1 LARQVLLSALAQDP
15 APQTQPVAVLIADLS
30 GYTAIAERMDAEQ
43 VREAMNAMWL
53 ELDGVITAWGG
64 RIEQHAGDSLVAL
77 FGLPWARPS
86 DTWRAVQAA
95 QSLHLALLSF
105 NDRVR
110 QQAVPDDHAAWL
122 DLWPGPQMRVGVHA
136 GPVAVIDDT
145 PVPRVSPGETL
156 RLAYEL
162 EEAAPPGAIL
172 VSDAVQAAVRD
183 VFRLDPARPRRTP
196 QPSYLVGPPKPREP
210 AWQPGAVAGSVPRLV
225 GRAEALEALG
235 DAFQR
240 AVDARGLEIITVVGD
255 VGAGKSRLAHEFLP
269 QLQILSPNA
278 LTLRSQLP
286 VGAGAA
292 PFAVVRDLLQR
303 YLALYPIHGS
313 AAVRARLAAWSTPNR
328 LPDPAEARALL
339 EALLLPGEAVPALT
353 EVAALARALLLE
365 MAGDAELVIVVDDLH
380 HVDAYSLALLDRLL
394 HDQPAVPVL
403 FVALTEPS
411 LLDDPAA
418 AAVSWLVDLTDPF
431 LPASRLR
438 LSPLSPVESR
448 LLAADL
454 LRAGAP
460 LPQRLID
467 LIVADAHGNPW
478 AIEET
483 VRHFIDLGLI
493 LPGVRWGFDALR
505 AETLALPRTLPE
517 LIAARLAQLSPDERT
532 VLGAAAATGVTF
544 RDSELFPLL
553 TGLLSPPAVLA
564 ALDRLAAAGWL
575 AVDPG
580 VGVEGQGYVFP
591 RPIVR
596 ETALAGHSAPGA
608 AAAPSPARLSNG
620 RTSP

>member
-1 LARQVLLSALAQDP
+1 
-15 APQTQPVAVLIADLS
+15 VAVLIADLS

-43 VREAMNAMWL
+43 VRDAMNAMWL
-53 ELDGVITAWGG
+53 ELDGVIAAWGG
-64 RIEQHAGDSLVAL
+64 RVEQHAGDSLVAL

-95 QSLHLALLSF
+95 ESLHLALSSF

-110 QQAVPDDHAAWL
+110 QQAADEDRAAWL
-122 DLWPGPQMRVGVHA
+122 DLWPGPQMRIGVHT

-145 PVPRVSPGETL
+145 PLPRVSPGETL

-162 EEAAPPGAIL
+162 EEAAPPGAVL
-172 VSDAVQAAVRD
+172 VSEAVLGAVRD
-183 VFRLDPARPRRTP
+183 AFRLDPARPRRTP

-210 AWQPGAVAGSVPRLV
+210 AWPPGAVAGTVPRLV

-240 AVDARGLEIITVVGD
+240 AVDARGLEILTVVGD

-278 LTLRSQLP
+278 RTLRAQLSA
-286 VGAGAA
+286 GAAAA
-292 PFAVVRDLLQR
+292 PFAVMRDLLQR
-303 YLALYPIHGS
+303 YLVLYPAHGR
-313 AAVRARLAAWSTPNR
+313 AAVRARLAAWSFPDR

-339 EALLLPGEAVPALT
+339 EALLLPGEAVPALS
-353 EVAALARALLLE
+353 EVAALARALLPE
-365 MAGDAELVIVVDDLH
+365 MAGEAPLVIVVDDLH
-380 HVDAYSLALLDRLL
+380 HADAYSLALLDNLL
-394 HDQPAVPVL
+394 HEQPAAPVL
-403 FVALTEPS
+403 LIALTEPW

-438 LSPLSPVESR
+438 LPPLSPVESR

-454 LRAGAP
+454 LRPGAP

-493 LPGVRWGFDALR
+493 LPGARWGFDLVR

-517 LIAARLAQLSPDERT
+517 LIAARLAQLPPDERA
-532 VLGAAAATGVTF
+532 VLAAAAATGVAF
-544 RDSELFPLL
+544 GDAELFPPLA
-553 TGLLSPPAVLA
+553 GRLSPPAVLA
-564 ALDRLAAAGWL
+564 ALGNLAAAGWL
-575 AVDPG
+575 AVVPG
-580 VGVEGQGYVFP
+580 AGGEGEGYVFP

-596 ETALAGHSAPGA
+596 ETALAGGAPPGDA
-608 AAAPSPARLSNG
+608 ANEL
-620 RTSP
+620 TSP